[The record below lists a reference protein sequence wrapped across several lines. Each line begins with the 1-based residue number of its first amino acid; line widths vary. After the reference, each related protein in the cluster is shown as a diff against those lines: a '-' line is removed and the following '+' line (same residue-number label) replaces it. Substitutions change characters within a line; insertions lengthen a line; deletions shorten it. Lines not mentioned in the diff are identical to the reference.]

1 MAVNVKGEPVRP
13 VLVAVNV
20 LDPAVEPKVQ
30 LPTVA
35 IPLPLVVAESPV
47 PDPPPVATANV
58 TLTPETGLLL
68 ASFTITLGAVET
80 AVPTVVD

>member
-1 MAVNVKGEPVRP
+1 M
-13 VLVAVNV
+13 LVAVNV
-20 LDPAVEPKVQ
+20 LDPAVGPKVQ

-35 IPLPLVVAESPV
+35 IPLALVVVESPV

-80 AVPTVVD
+80 AVPTVAD